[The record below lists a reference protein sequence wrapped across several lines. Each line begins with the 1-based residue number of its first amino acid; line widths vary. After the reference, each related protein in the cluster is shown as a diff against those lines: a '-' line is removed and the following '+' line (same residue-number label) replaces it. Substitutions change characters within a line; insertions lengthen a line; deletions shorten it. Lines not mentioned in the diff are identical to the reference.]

1 MNTTFIEPKTE
12 MNINA
17 KENGINNARFI
28 CGDAAKAALQLKKE
42 KIKLILIRKCDSIL
56 W

>member
-17 KENGINNARFI
+17 KEKESVSYEHDGYKVRVHFF
-28 CGDAAKAALQLKKE
+28 GDRTLVQCMKNLTERRIAG
-42 KIKLILIRKCDSIL
+42 
-56 W
+56 